1 MKQLF
6 TFFLF
11 IFISSI
17 SSAQTVIT
25 GHVQDSKGKTVESF
39 VTLSTKSSGTTES
52 YADVDAK
59 GLYKLEY
66 TGEAD
71 SLVLTVSGM
80 NIGNVTRVIANKSQ
94 VVDFTVDSKALRLK
108 EVVVKAEKI
117 RQAGDTLNYNVA
129 AYRDNN
135 DRVIVDVLKK
145 MPGIGV
151 SEDGSISYNGKKIK
165 EFYVENMDLLQSRY
179 SIATSNI
186 SAQDV
191 ATVQIMQNH
200 QPVRSMKDLV
210 PSSDVAINIKLRKDA
225 KGTFALTAM
234 VGAGGE
240 EAGRGDRFLWQG
252 ELVGMYFGKKQQNI
266 TLYKGNNIG
275 NDVVKEFQ
283 EKNSHELFY
292 GSIPLSLKMMASPG
306 IQQNRYLQNHTHV
319 FSTNQIWKLDS
330 LTDITLS

>member
-1 MKQLF
+1 M
-6 TFFLF
+6 
-11 IFISSI
+11 
-17 SSAQTVIT
+17 
-25 GHVQDSKGKTVESF
+25 
-39 VTLSTKSSGTTES
+39 
-52 YADVDAK
+52 
-59 GLYKLEY
+59 
-66 TGEAD
+66 
-71 SLVLTVSGM
+71 SL
-80 NIGNVTRVIANKSQ
+80 KP
-94 VVDFTVDSKALRLK
+94 
-108 EVVVKAEKI
+108 EKI

-179 SIATSNI
+179 NIATSNI

-240 EAGRGDRFLWQG
+240 EAW
-252 ELVGMYFGKKQQNI
+252 
-266 TLYKGNNIG
+266 
-275 NDVVKEFQ
+275 
-283 EKNSHELFY
+283 
-292 GSIPLSLKMMASPG
+292 
-306 IQQNRYLQNHTHV
+306 
-319 FSTNQIWKLDS
+319 
-330 LTDITLS
+330 